1 MAKTC
6 DIDSNIDVLLRDL
19 RRAIQS
25 ARLNFLIGAGCS
37 MPALAPLGD
46 VENQVQEFYDQNR
59 IEEAESLIFDFLKPF
74 LIVSCK
80 MINGESDPAI
90 NTTLQNY
97 KTFLNIISHIL
108 FRNANNILP
117 KQANIFST
125 NYDLFVEVAAEE
137 IRTGLRVADGFVRGP
152 LIASA
157 SSFSISEFFTSVY
170 NNGHS
175 YNYRVEVPTVNLIK
189 LHGSLSWEQLGENI
203 KFSVNRLNDLQREYE
218 TLSEILS
225 LEGNERFN
233 RKFCLVLPRKHEKF
247 RDVLLTR
254 TYYDMLRLYANQLDK
269 ENVLL
274 ITEGVSF
281 ADEHILGMT
290 QGALHNPTLQLVV
303 FCHTKDHLDEYVAK
317 FEEFNNVQI
326 VYSESE
332 AIRFEKFNSILSQ
345 AVPSDH

>member
-1 MAKTC
+1 MARTF
-6 DIDSNIDVLLRDL
+6 DIDADLELFLRNV

-37 MPALAPLGD
+37 YPALAALGD
-46 VENQVQEFYDQNR
+46 VEAQVHQLYEQNNV
-59 IEEAESLIFDFLKPF
+59 EDAESLIFDFLKPF

-80 MINGESDPAI
+80 MIGGEEDAAI
-90 NTTLQNY
+90 SATLENY
-97 KTFLNIISHIL
+97 KTFLGIVSDIL

-125 NYDLFVEVAAEE
+125 NYDLFVELAAEE
-137 IRTGLRVADGFVRGP
+137 TRSSLRLADGFVRGP
-152 LIASA
+152 LIAGA
-157 SSFSISEFFTSVY
+157 SSFSTSEFFTSTY

-175 YNYRVEVPTVNLIK
+175 YNYRVEIPTVNLVK
-189 LHGSLSWEQLGENI
+189 LHGSLTWERLGDGI
-203 KFSVNRLNDLQREYE
+203 KFSVSRLNDLRTEYE
-218 TLSEILS
+218 TRSEILAVD
-225 LEGNERFN
+225 GNESFN

-254 TYYDMLRLYANQLDK
+254 TYYEMLRLYANQLDR
-269 ENVLL
+269 ENALL

-290 QGALHNPTLQLVV
+290 QSGLHNPTLQLII
-303 FCHTKDHLDEYVAK
+303 FCYTKADLEKYVSK
-317 FEEFNNVQI
+317 FEQFNNVQI

-332 AIRFEKFNSILSQ
+332 AIDFARFNSILKLAAPTGS
-345 AVPSDH
+345 